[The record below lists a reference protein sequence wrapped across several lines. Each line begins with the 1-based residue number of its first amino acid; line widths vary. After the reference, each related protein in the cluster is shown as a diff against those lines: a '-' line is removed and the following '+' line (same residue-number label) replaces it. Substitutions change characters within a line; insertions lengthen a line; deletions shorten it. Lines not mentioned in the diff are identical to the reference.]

1 MIGAWQIS
9 SVGTL
14 RISNLGQSE
23 TAQENGPYSMQLV
36 LTIFLL
42 RVTDLPWEGEIDN
55 TTNSHL
61 LSTLCTSHYSK
72 CFICINLLDPKTTQW
87 IRHYY

>member
-1 MIGAWQIS
+1 MRVAWQIS
-9 SVGTL
+9 VVGTL

-23 TAQENGPYSMQLV
+23 TAQENGSCTTQLV
-36 LTIFLL
+36 LTFLPR

-72 CFICINLLDPKTTQW
+72 CFICINSLDPKPTQ
-87 IRHYY
+87 